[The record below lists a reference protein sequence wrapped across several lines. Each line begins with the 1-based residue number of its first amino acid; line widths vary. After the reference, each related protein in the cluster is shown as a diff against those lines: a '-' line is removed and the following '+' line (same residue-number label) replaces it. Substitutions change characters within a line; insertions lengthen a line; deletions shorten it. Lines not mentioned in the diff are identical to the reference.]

1 MLNKLWQPDSIGLV
15 FHNHGR
21 PIANYYKAWHK
32 ACTDAKIERI
42 PYDFRRTAV
51 RNLGRAGI
59 RENVA
64 MMMTGHKTRSVFDRY
79 DIVPE
84 QDLKEAAERLT
95 TFSTTLKYTQSDITT
110 QVFKKAE

>member
-1 MLNKLWQPDSIGLV
+1 MLNELCQQDSIGLV
-15 FHNHGR
+15 LHKHGR

-42 PYDFRRTAV
+42 PHFFRRTAV
-51 RNLGRAGI
+51 RNLVRAGI

-64 MMMTGHKTRSVFDRY
+64 MMMTGHKTRSLFDRY

-95 TFSTTLKYTQSDITT
+95 TFSTTLKYTQSEIAT
-110 QVFKKAE
+110 QVSKKAD